1 MRSGVLRQA
10 VSIFIL
16 GMLAHAGAA
25 QSAKPAG
32 TVAALAVSDIHFDP
46 FRDPAKTVR
55 LAAAPVARWQAIL
68 DEPDSAD
75 RSARWAEVLKAC
87 PARRLD
93 TDEPLF
99 AASLQAIRAQA
110 QEARFVTVSGDL
122 MAHEFDCRYRQIFP
136 KASAA
141 EYRSFALKTMAY
153 ELAALRAA
161 LPGVPVYPALG
172 NNDSD
177 CGDYRLDAHST
188 FLAEAAPFF
197 LADLPA
203 KERAASAEQ
212 FALDGSYIVTLP
224 GVHARLVVVDDLF
237 AARSYTSCAGKP
249 DPAPAAAQ
257 AAWLQRQIAAARASG
272 ERLWVMGHIPPGIDP
287 YATVAKL
294 RNVCAGE
301 DPVLFLSSP
310 ALGDTLASGG
320 DVIALAL
327 FAHTHMDELRV
338 IEPQSGHDP
347 VALKMVPS
355 ISPINGNLPAFTL
368 FAVDEATAAV
378 RDFRVMTAADSHGS
392 AWAESYDYAKS
403 YGRASFSARD
413 AESLIAAMKKDE
425 AAASPA
431 VAAYLR
437 HFYGRDLTPA
447 LKPFWP
453 QYACSL
459 ATLTAEAYRAC
470 LCTKPQADAKDSA
483 AHESISPDAAKR

>member
-1 MRSGVLRQA
+1 MQKSLGILRQM
-10 VSIFIL
+10 VLIFCV
-16 GMLAHAGAA
+16 GMSAHAGAA

-32 TVAALAVSDIHFDP
+32 TVTVLAVSDIHFDP

-55 LAAAPVARWQAIL
+55 LAAAPVARWQSIL

-75 RSARWAEVLKAC
+75 RSARWSEVLKAC

-99 AASLQAIRAQA
+99 AASLQAMHAQA
-110 QEARFVTVSGDL
+110 QGARFVTVSGDL
-122 MAHEFDCRYRQIFP
+122 MAHEFDCRFRQVFP
-136 KASAA
+136 KASAD

-177 CGDYRLDAHST
+177 CGDYRLDAHSA

-203 KERAASAEQ
+203 KERVAATEQ
-212 FALDGSYIVTLP
+212 FAIDGSYAVRLP
-224 GVHARLVVVDDLF
+224 GVHARMVALDDLF

-257 AAWLQRQIAAARASG
+257 TAWLQKQIAAARAAG

-301 DPVLFLSSP
+301 EPVPFLASP
-310 ALGDTLASGG
+310 ALGDALASGG

-327 FAHTHMDELRV
+327 FAHTHMDEMRV
-338 IEPQSGHDP
+338 IEPSSQTGHGP
-347 VALKMVPS
+347 VALRMVPS

-368 FAVDEATAAV
+368 FAVDAATAAV
-378 RDFRVMTAADSHGS
+378 MDFRLITAADSHGS

-403 YGRASFSARD
+403 YGRASFSALD
-413 AESLIAAMKKDE
+413 AESLIAAMKKD
-425 AAASPA
+425 AAASSPA

-459 ATLTAEAYRAC
+459 DTLTAEAYRAC
-470 LCTKPQADAKDSA
+470 LCAKPQ
-483 AHESISPDAAKR
+483 